1 MAKLKNHDLFDFETD
16 YEAYFNKAFNNVIQI
31 AVAKLSTPDHS
42 PVYTGL
48 FASSWKAR
56 QNRVIDRDS
65 RKDTDRFRRTRDPWQ
80 KAYHTKTKNS
90 AGKET
95 EWGPMP
101 QGDKSLI
108 KRRFKVPDFNYK
120 KGPVYIGNQVHYAQ
134 YALEDGRPLAFIQ
147 GDMKKIVNDAFQEKL
162 RLGSIY
168 AGVGFASQQQMGGK
182 MAADYLGNPIMEA
195 SD

>member
-1 MAKLKNHDLFDFETD
+1 MAKFADTNLDDFEND
-16 YEAYFNKAFNNVIQI
+16 YEAYFDKAFNNLIQT
-31 AVAKLSTPDHS
+31 AVAGLSTPEHS

-56 QNRVIDRDS
+56 QNRPIERDS
-65 RKDTDRFRRTRDPWQ
+65 REKTDRFRRDKDPW
-80 KAYHTKTKNS
+80 KNAYKTKTTNS

-101 QGDKSLI
+101 QGGMEQI

-120 KGPVYIGNQVHYAQ
+120 KGPVYIGNQVYYAQ

-147 GDMKKIVNDAFQEKL
+147 GMKKIVDNAFQEKL

-168 AGVGFASQQQMGGK
+168 AGVSFAPQQQMGGQLT
-182 MAADYLGNPIMEA
+182 ADYQGNPILE
-195 SD
+195 

>member
-1 MAKLKNHDLFDFETD
+1 MAKFADTNLDDFEND
-16 YEAYFNKAFNNVIQI
+16 YEAYFDKAFNNLIQT
-31 AVAKLSTPDHS
+31 AVAGLSTPEHS

-56 QNRVIDRDS
+56 QNRPIERDS
-65 RKDTDRFRRTRDPWQ
+65 REKTDRFRRDKDPW
-80 KAYHTKTKNS
+80 KNAYKTKTTNS
-90 AGKET
+90 AGRET

-101 QGDKSLI
+101 QGGMEQI

-120 KGPVYIGNQVHYAQ
+120 KGPVYIGNQVYYAQ

-147 GDMKKIVNDAFQEKL
+147 GMKKIVDNAFQEKL

-168 AGVGFASQQQMGGK
+168 AGVSFAPQQQMGGQLT
-182 MAADYLGNPIMEA
+182 ADYQGNPILE
-195 SD
+195 

>member
-1 MAKLKNHDLFDFETD
+1 MAKFADTNLDDFKND
-16 YEAYFNKAFNNVIQI
+16 YEAYFDKAFNNLIQT
-31 AVAKLSTPDHS
+31 AVAGLSTPEHS

-56 QNRVIDRDS
+56 QNRPIERDS
-65 RKDTDRFRRTRDPWQ
+65 REKTDRFRRDKDPW
-80 KAYHTKTKNS
+80 KNAYKTKTTNS

-101 QGDKSLI
+101 QGGMEQI

-120 KGPVYIGNQVHYAQ
+120 KGPVYIGNQVYYAQ

-147 GDMKKIVNDAFQEKL
+147 GMKKIVDNAFQEKL

-168 AGVGFASQQQMGGK
+168 AGVSFAPQQQMGGQIT
-182 MAADYLGNPIMEA
+182 ADYQGNPILE
-195 SD
+195 

>member
-1 MAKLKNHDLFDFETD
+1 MGKFADTNLDDFDND
-16 YEAYFNKAFNNVIQI
+16 YEAYFDRAFNNLIQT
-31 AVAKLSTPDHS
+31 AVAGLSTPEHS

-56 QNRVIDRDS
+56 QNRPVERDS
-65 RKDTDRFRRTRDPWQ
+65 REKTDRFRRDKDPW
-80 KAYHTKTKNS
+80 KNAYKIKTTNS
-90 AGKET
+90 AGRET

-101 QGDKSLI
+101 QGGMEQI

-147 GDMKKIVNDAFQEKL
+147 GMKKIVDNAFQEKL

-168 AGVGFASQQQMGGK
+168 AGVSFAPQQQMGGQLT
-182 MAADYLGNPIMEA
+182 ADYQGNPILE
-195 SD
+195 

>member
-1 MAKLKNHDLFDFETD
+1 MAKFADTNLDDFEND
-16 YEAYFNKAFNNVIQI
+16 YEAYFDKAFNNLIQT
-31 AVAKLSTPDHS
+31 AVAGLSTSEHS

-48 FASSWKAR
+48 FASSRKAR
-56 QNRVIDRDS
+56 QNRPIERDS
-65 RKDTDRFRRTRDPWQ
+65 REKTDRFRRDKDPW
-80 KAYHTKTKNS
+80 KNAYKTKTTNS
-90 AGKET
+90 AGRET

-101 QGDKSLI
+101 QGGMEQI

-147 GDMKKIVNDAFQEKL
+147 GMKKIVDNAFQEKL

-168 AGVGFASQQQMGGK
+168 AGVSFAPQQQMGGQLT
-182 MAADYLGNPIMEA
+182 ADYQGNPILE
-195 SD
+195 

>member
-1 MAKLKNHDLFDFETD
+1 MAKFADTNLDDFEND
-16 YEAYFNKAFNNVIQI
+16 YEAYFDKAFNNLIQT
-31 AVAKLSTPDHS
+31 AVAGLSTPEHS

-56 QNRVIDRDS
+56 QNRPIERDS
-65 RKDTDRFRRTRDPWQ
+65 REKTDRFRRDKDPW
-80 KAYHTKTKNS
+80 KNAYKTKTTNS
-90 AGKET
+90 AGRET

-101 QGDKSLI
+101 QGGMEQI

-120 KGPVYIGNQVHYAQ
+120 KGPVYIGNQVYYAQ

-147 GDMKKIVNDAFQEKL
+147 GIKKIVDNAFQEKL

-168 AGVGFASQQQMGGK
+168 AGVSFAPQQQMGGQL
-182 MAADYLGNPIMEA
+182 AADYQGNPILE
-195 SD
+195 

>member
-1 MAKLKNHDLFDFETD
+1 MARFADTNLDDFEND
-16 YEAYFNKAFNNVIQI
+16 YEAYFDKAFNNLIQT
-31 AVAKLSTPDHS
+31 AVAGLSTPEHS

-56 QNRVIDRDS
+56 QNRPIERDS
-65 RKDTDRFRRTRDPWQ
+65 REKTDRFRRDKDPW
-80 KAYHTKTKNS
+80 KNAYKTKTTNS
-90 AGKET
+90 AGRET

-101 QGDKSLI
+101 QGGIEQI

-147 GDMKKIVNDAFQEKL
+147 GMKKIVDNAFQEKL

-168 AGVGFASQQQMGGK
+168 AGVSFAPQQQMGGQLT
-182 MAADYLGNPIMEA
+182 ADYQGNPILE
-195 SD
+195 

>member
-1 MAKLKNHDLFDFETD
+1 MAKSKNHNLDDFDTD
-16 YEAYFNKAFNNVIQI
+16 YEAYFDKAFNNLIQT
-31 AVAKLSTPDHS
+31 AVAGLSTPTHS

-56 QNRVIDRDS
+56 QNRAIERESIKDS
-65 RKDTDRFRRTRDPWQ
+65 DRFRRTKRPWRD
-80 KAYHTKTKNS
+80 AYKTKTTNS
-90 AGKET
+90 AGKTT

-101 QGDKSLI
+101 QGDMSLI

-120 KGPVYIGNQVHYAQ
+120 KGPVYIGNQVAYAQ

-147 GDMKKIVNDAFQEKL
+147 DMKKIVDNAFQEKP

-168 AGVGFASQQQMGGK
+168 AGVSFAPQTQMGGK
-182 MAADYLGNPIMEA
+182 MAADYQGNPILEG
-195 SD
+195 SN

>member
-1 MAKLKNHDLFDFETD
+1 MARFADTNLDDFEND
-16 YEAYFNKAFNNVIQI
+16 YEAYFDKAFNNLIQT
-31 AVAKLSTPDHS
+31 AVAGLSTPEHS

-56 QNRVIDRDS
+56 QNRPIERDS
-65 RKDTDRFRRTRDPWQ
+65 REKTDRFRRSKDPWQ
-80 KAYHTKTKNS
+80 NAYEIKTTNS
-90 AGKET
+90 AGRKT

-101 QGDKSLI
+101 QGSKEQI

-147 GDMKKIVNDAFQEKL
+147 GMKKIVDNAFQEKL

-168 AGVGFASQQQMGGK
+168 AGVSFAPQQQMGGQLT
-182 MAADYLGNPIMEA
+182 ADYQGNPILE
-195 SD
+195 

>member
-1 MAKLKNHDLFDFETD
+1 MAKFADTNLDDFEND
-16 YEAYFNKAFNNVIQI
+16 YEAYFDKAFNNLIQT
-31 AVAKLSTPDHS
+31 AVAGLSTPEHS

-56 QNRVIDRDS
+56 QNRPIERDS
-65 RKDTDRFRRTRDPWQ
+65 REKTDRFRRDKDPW
-80 KAYHTKTKNS
+80 KNAYKTKTTNS

-101 QGDKSLI
+101 QGGMEQI

-120 KGPVYIGNQVHYAQ
+120 KGPVYIGNQVYYAQ

-147 GDMKKIVNDAFQEKL
+147 GMKKIVDNAFQEKL

-168 AGVGFASQQQMGGK
+168 AGVSFAPQQQMGGQIT
-182 MAADYLGNPIMEA
+182 ADYQGNPILE
-195 SD
+195 

>member
-1 MAKLKNHDLFDFETD
+1 MAKSKNHNLDDFDND
-16 YEAYFNKAFNNVIQI
+16 YEAYFDRAFNKLIQT
-31 AVAKLSTPDHS
+31 AVAGLSTPTHS

-56 QNRVIDRDS
+56 QNRPIERES
-65 RKDTDRFRRTRDPWQ
+65 RKDSDRFRREREPWRT
-80 KAYHTKTKNS
+80 AYRTKTTNT

-101 QGDKSLI
+101 QGDMSLI

-120 KGPVYIGNQVHYAQ
+120 KGPVYIGNQVAYAQ

-147 GDMKKIVNDAFQEKL
+147 DMKKIVDNAFQEKR

-168 AGVGFASQQQMGGK
+168 AGVSFAPQTQMGGR
-182 MAADYLGNPIMEA
+182 MAADYQGNPIVEG
-195 SD
+195 SN

>member
-1 MAKLKNHDLFDFETD
+1 MAKFADTNLDDFEND
-16 YEAYFNKAFNNVIQI
+16 YEAYFDKAFNNLIQT
-31 AVAKLSTPDHS
+31 AVAGLSTPEHS

-56 QNRVIDRDS
+56 QNRPIERDS
-65 RKDTDRFRRTRDPWQ
+65 REKTDRFRRDKDPW
-80 KAYHTKTKNS
+80 KNAYKTKTTNS
-90 AGKET
+90 AGRET

-101 QGDKSLI
+101 QGGMEQI

-147 GDMKKIVNDAFQEKL
+147 GMKKIVDNAFQEKL

-168 AGVGFASQQQMGGK
+168 AGVSFAPQQQMGGQLT
-182 MAADYLGNPIMEA
+182 ADYQGNPILE
-195 SD
+195 

>member
-1 MAKLKNHDLFDFETD
+1 MAKFADTNLDDFEND
-16 YEAYFNKAFNNVIQI
+16 YEAYFDKAFNNLIQT
-31 AVAKLSTPDHS
+31 AVAGLSTPEHS

-56 QNRVIDRDS
+56 QNRPIERDS
-65 RKDTDRFRRTRDPWQ
+65 REKTDRFRRDKDPW
-80 KAYHTKTKNS
+80 KNAYKTKTTNS
-90 AGKET
+90 AGRET

-101 QGDKSLI
+101 QGGIEQI

-147 GDMKKIVNDAFQEKL
+147 GMKKIVDNAFQEKL

-168 AGVGFASQQQMGGK
+168 AGVSFASQEQMGGQIT
-182 MAADYLGNPIMEA
+182 ADYQGNPILE
-195 SD
+195 

>member
-1 MAKLKNHDLFDFETD
+1 MAKFADTSLDDFEND
-16 YEAYFNKAFNNVIQI
+16 YEAYFDKAFNNLIQT
-31 AVAKLSTPDHS
+31 AVAGLSTPEHS

-56 QNRVIDRDS
+56 QNRPIERDS
-65 RKDTDRFRRTRDPWQ
+65 REKTDRFRRDKDPW
-80 KAYHTKTKNS
+80 KNAYKTKTTNS
-90 AGKET
+90 AGRET

-101 QGDKSLI
+101 QGGIEQI

-147 GDMKKIVNDAFQEKL
+147 GMKKIVDNAFQEKL

-168 AGVGFASQQQMGGK
+168 AGVSFASQEQMGGQIT
-182 MAADYLGNPIMEA
+182 ADYQGNPILE
-195 SD
+195 

>member
-1 MAKLKNHDLFDFETD
+1 MAKFASTDLDDFDND
-16 YEAYFNKAFNNVIQI
+16 YEAYFAKAFNNLIQT
-31 AVAKLSTPDHS
+31 AVSGLSTPTHS

-56 QNRVIDRDS
+56 QNRQIERESIKDS
-65 RKDTDRFRRTRDPWQ
+65 DRFRREKEPWRT
-80 KAYHTKTKNS
+80 AYRTKTTNS
-90 AGKET
+90 VGKET
-95 EWGPMP
+95 QWGPMP
-101 QGDKSLI
+101 QGDMSLI

-120 KGPVYIGNQVHYAQ
+120 KGPVYIGNQVAYAQ

-147 GDMKKIVNDAFQEKL
+147 DMKKIVDEAFQEKL

-168 AGVGFASQQQMGGK
+168 AGVSFAPQTQMGGK
-182 MAADYLGNPIMEA
+182 LAADYQGNPILEG

>member
-1 MAKLKNHDLFDFETD
+1 MAKFADTNLDDFEND
-16 YEAYFNKAFNNVIQI
+16 YEAYFDKAFNNLIQT
-31 AVAKLSTPDHS
+31 AVAGLSTPEHS

-56 QNRVIDRDS
+56 QNRPIERDS
-65 RKDTDRFRRTRDPWQ
+65 REKTDRFRRDKDPW
-80 KAYHTKTKNS
+80 KNAYKTKTTNS
-90 AGKET
+90 AGRET

-101 QGDKSLI
+101 QGGMEQI

-120 KGPVYIGNQVHYAQ
+120 KGPVYIGNQVYYAQ

-147 GDMKKIVNDAFQEKL
+147 GMKKIVDNAFQEKL

-168 AGVGFASQQQMGGK
+168 AGVSFAPQQQMGGQL
-182 MAADYLGNPIMEA
+182 AADYQGNPILE
-195 SD
+195 